1 MLSDRRRLYFS
12 APTASEISSS
22 QSPPWSVDA
31 PFVELH
37 DRHSTAVLAM
47 SNGAPPAAS
56 GVTLI
61 DSQVIRVVGG
71 TLVARTP
78 VADLAAPGTKDAGT
92 QALPLPGAVQ
102 RVVPAAIGRSG
113 VIRAPTTKAAR
124 NDAAD
129 RAQLHP

>member
-1 MLSDRRRLYFS
+1 MGYPALVDRCTLRRVARSAQHGGVSDVERR
-12 APTASEISSS
+12 T
-22 QSPPWSVDA
+22 
-31 PFVELH
+31 
-37 DRHSTAVLAM
+37 T
-47 SNGAPPAAS
+47 S
-56 GVTLI
+56 GERGDVI

-113 VIRAPTTKAAR
+113 VNRAPTTKAAR